1 MQRRRTVLLVE
12 DETSITEPLA
22 EALGREGFETQVAGT
37 AAESLELAGRL
48 EPDLVLL
55 DVMLPDGSGFD
66 VCRELRQRSRVPII
80 MLGYAAYVVSRDTV
94 GSPVTKVK
102 LSRNELAP
110 VRERPRT
117 AARPTTAR
125 TTQTTT
131 GDDRGG
137 DDGSGRGRGR
147 GRGGNSGKGGG
158 GGDDD

>member
-1 MQRRRTVLLVE
+1 MRSALVIVLVGLVGLFGAA
-12 DETSITEPLA
+12 SI
-22 EALGREGFETQVAGT
+22 
-37 AAESLELAGRL
+37 
-48 EPDLVLL
+48 
-55 DVMLPDGSGFD
+55 
-66 VCRELRQRSRVPII
+66 
-80 MLGYAAYVVSRDTV
+80 GYAAYVVSRDTV

-131 GDDRGG
+131 GDDGGG

-147 GRGGNSGKGGG
+147 GGNSGRGGGGGGNSGKGGG
-158 GGDDD
+158 GYDDD